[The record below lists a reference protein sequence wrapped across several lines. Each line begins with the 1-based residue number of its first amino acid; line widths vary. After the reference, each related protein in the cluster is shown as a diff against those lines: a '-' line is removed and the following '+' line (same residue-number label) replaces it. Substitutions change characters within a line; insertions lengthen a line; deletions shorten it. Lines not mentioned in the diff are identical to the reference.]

1 LKFGKTSSVWVARNP
16 PGFAFVEYEDAR
28 DAEDAVKGLDD
39 KMIGNQNVKVE
50 FAKSKG
56 KSAAPPGGGG
66 DHGRYAGNGGSGP
79 RAPPRPGR
87 HRAILKNL
95 PQSFG
100 WKELKDE
107 MRRIGDVIYADVDAN
122 GDGVV
127 EFGSYND
134 LEYAV
139 RKLDGAKL
147 DGSIIS
153 VFRDG
158 DGGGRGR
165 GDAAGGWGGPP
176 PPPPPPPQRHSD
188 RPYDRRDD
196 RRDKFDDRDRDARDR
211 HDERNRRDRDYD
223 DRRDSRPPPGRHYDE
238 RPPPPRGDHGRR
250 DDQDYRGRGRN
261 DRHYD

>member
-1 LKFGKTSSVWVARNP
+1 MRC
-16 PGFAFVEYEDAR
+16 
-28 DAEDAVKGLDD
+28 
-39 KMIGNQNVKVE
+39 
-50 FAKSKG
+50 
-56 KSAAPPGGGG
+56 
-66 DHGRYAGNGGSGP
+66 GGSETLSTQMSTPTEMGAQTYTTP
-79 RAPPRPGR
+79 KPFVPPSACACRPPPAGAPTDHSVPTPL
-87 HRAILKNL
+87 ALC
-95 PQSFG
+95 ST
-100 WKELKDE
+100 
-107 MRRIGDVIYADVDAN
+107 RR
-122 GDGVV
+122 VV
-127 EFGSYND
+127 EFGSYDD

-165 GDAAGGWGGPP
+165 GDAAGGRGGPP

-196 RRDKFDDRDRDARDR
+196 RRDKYDDRDRDDRDR